1 MLLQRPLALLAALVT
16 GLTLASC
23 SSPAATPT
31 ASTTATP
38 TTLSV
43 VASTDVWGGLA
54 ATVGGD
60 RVTVTSIIDDPS
72 KDPHEYEANAQIQ
85 LTLSKAQLVIEN
97 GGGYDDFV
105 DTMLSAAN
113 NSSIERLNAVTISG
127 SKWMAR
133 RRLTSSSRISAASPA
148 KSGSATLR
156 SLMDLLSLFG

>member
-60 RVTVTSIIDDPS
+60 RVTVTSII
-72 KDPHEYEANAQIQ
+72 AARAGGTAVWR
-85 LTLSKAQLVIEN
+85 TLVRTLAV
-97 GGGYDDFV
+97 GVG
-105 DTMLSAAN
+105 TMLVSYTVG
-113 NSSIERLNAVTISG
+113 L
-127 SKWMAR
+127 
-133 RRLTSSSRISAASPA
+133 L
-148 KSGSATLR
+148 
-156 SLMDLLSLFG
+156 LLS